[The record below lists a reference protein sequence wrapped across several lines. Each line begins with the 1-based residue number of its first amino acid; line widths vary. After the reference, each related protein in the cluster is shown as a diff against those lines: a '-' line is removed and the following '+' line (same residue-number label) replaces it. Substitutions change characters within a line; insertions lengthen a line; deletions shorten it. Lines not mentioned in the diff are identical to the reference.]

1 MEINRRIIKKLE
13 KCSSQELANRKRW
26 LEEDGNG
33 RESSGANFEYAV
45 IQSLLDQKKRVK

>member
-1 MEINRRIIKKLE
+1 METNRRIISKLE
-13 KCSSQELANRKRW
+13 KCSDKELEKRKSW

-45 IQSLLDQKKRVK
+45 IRSLLEQEKDK